1 MPYSTATLSL
11 VETGGIGNT
20 QRSVWAMENTD
31 AVTTVRVAGYI
42 SNARARGMKVGD
54 IVDYT
59 KTDASPITIQR
70 MIVVSINATTGAA
83 DLSDGT
89 AITAT
94 NTD

>member
-11 VETGGIGNT
+11 VELGGIGNT
-20 QRSVWAMENTD
+20 QRSVWAMKNTD

-54 IVDYT
+54 IVNYT
-59 KTDASPITIQR
+59 KTDASPITIQE
-70 MIVVSINATTGAA
+70 MIVVAINSTTGAA